1 MIKILSNKI
10 KCNFCG
16 DIIESNN
23 THDYKICKCGRCACM
38 GGFSELKRD
47 YVYSHSDYTELS
59 ETIEIAD
66 DTEDEVNSF
75 DDECDD
81 SDFSNRIGRKHNK
94 RRKSR

>member
-16 DIIESNN
+16 DIIESHNAQ
-23 THDYKICKCGRCACM
+23 DYKICKCGRCACM
-38 GGFSELKRD
+38 GGLSELKRD

-66 DTEDEVNSF
+66 DTEDEVISF
-75 DDECDD
+75 NDQYYDD
-81 SDFSNRIGRKHNK
+81 DFTDRRSRKRNK
-94 RRKSR
+94 RRKG

>member
-66 DTEDEVNSF
+66 DTEDEVISF
-75 DDECDD
+75 NDQYYDD
-81 SDFSNRIGRKHNK
+81 DFTDRRSRKRNK
-94 RRKSR
+94 RRKG